1 MAKQRRGRS
10 EGAIYQRSDNGLW
23 VTSIDLGIVDG
34 KRKRRYIYGKTKREV
49 QDKLKRAELE
59 REKGFNI
66 APDRRSVAEFL
77 NLWLDAVQT
86 QVRASTFRSYEQT
99 VRNYLIP
106 HLGKHPL
113 AKLAPEHVQAMIGA
127 LLEQGGANGKLSTKT
142 VRYAKTVLG
151 IALEQAVKWGR
162 IPRNVA
168 SLVDGPKVERY
179 PIKPLTPEQA
189 RKVLLAVRGHRLEV
203 LYRLALS
210 LGLRKGEVL
219 GLHWSDIDFTN
230 ETITVRC
237 SVQRLNGKLVLAD
250 PKTEASIRTLA
261 LPAVLVAALKA
272 HQRLQDEERQAM
284 QDVWQEHQLM
294 FPSTVG
300 TPMEPRNLSRQFK
313 TVLKAAGLPDTIR
326 FHDLRHSCAT
336 FLIVQGVHPR
346 VVMQILGHS
355 QISVTMNTYGHV
367 LEDSQ
372 REAAAKI
379 DLVLGAMDEERVL
392 ELPPRATKRRQ
403 RVRLHDRLQDEEEAE

>member
-1 MAKQRRGRS
+1 MAKQRRGRG

-23 VTSIDLGIVDG
+23 VTSIDLGIVKG

-86 QVRASTFRSYEQT
+86 QVRAATFRSYEQT

-106 HLGKHPL
+106 QLGQHPL
-113 AKLAPEHVQAMIGA
+113 AKLAPEHVQAMISA

-151 IALEQAVKWGR
+151 IALEQAVQWGR
-162 IPRNVA
+162 VPRNVA
-168 SLVDGPKVERY
+168 RLVDGPKVERY
-179 PIKPLTPEQA
+179 KIKPLTPEQA
-189 RKVLLAVRGHRLEV
+189 KMVLMAVRGHRLEV

-230 ETITVRC
+230 ETITIRC

-284 QDVWQEHQLM
+284 QDVWQEHQLV

-313 TVLKAAGLPDTIR
+313 TCSKPPDCPTRFGSTI
-326 FHDLRHSCAT
+326 CGT
-336 FLIVQGVHPR
+336 
-346 VVMQILGHS
+346 VVRPS
-355 QISVTMNTYGHV
+355 
-367 LEDSQ
+367 
-372 REAAAKI
+372 
-379 DLVLGAMDEERVL
+379 
-392 ELPPRATKRRQ
+392 
-403 RVRLHDRLQDEEEAE
+403 

>member
-1 MAKQRRGRS
+1 MAKQRRGRG

-23 VTSIDLGIVDG
+23 VTSLDLGIVNG

-66 APDRRSVAEFL
+66 APDRCSVAEFL
-77 NLWLDAVQT
+77 HLWLDAVQT

-106 HLGKHPL
+106 HLGQHLL
-113 AKLAPEHVQAMIGA
+113 AKLAPEHVQAMIRA
-127 LLEQGGANGKLSTKT
+127 LLEQGGANGKRSTKT
-142 VRYAKTVLG
+142 VRYARTVLG

-162 IPRNVA
+162 VPRNVA
-168 SLVDGPKVERY
+168 WLVDGPRVERNT
-179 PIKPLTPEQA
+179 IKPLTPEQA
-189 RKVLLAVRGHRLEV
+189 RKVLMAVRGHRLEV

-250 PKTEASIRTLA
+250 PKTGQASA
-261 LPAVLVAALKA
+261 PLPCL
-272 HQRLQDEERQAM
+272 
-284 QDVWQEHQLM
+284 
-294 FPSTVG
+294 PS
-300 TPMEPRNLSRQFK
+300 LW
-313 TVLKAAGLPDTIR
+313 
-326 FHDLRHSCAT
+326 
-336 FLIVQGVHPR
+336 
-346 VVMQILGHS
+346 
-355 QISVTMNTYGHV
+355 
-367 LEDSQ
+367 
-372 REAAAKI
+372 
-379 DLVLGAMDEERVL
+379 
-392 ELPPRATKRRQ
+392 RR
-403 RVRLHDRLQDEEEAE
+403 